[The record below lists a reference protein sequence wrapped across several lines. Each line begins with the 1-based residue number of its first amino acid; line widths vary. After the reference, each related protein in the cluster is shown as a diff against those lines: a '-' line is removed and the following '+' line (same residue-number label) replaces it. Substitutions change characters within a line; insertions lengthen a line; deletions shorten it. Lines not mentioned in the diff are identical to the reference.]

1 MPSSRSH
8 RSELRADLPFVVA
21 GVVLVIVL
29 AALGLSVLSS
39 YLHDYRSGDR
49 QSNRTEKQVRER
61 LMGFEP
67 TTFCMASRRS
77 SQLSYSREGR
87 RV

>member
-1 MPSSRSH
+1 MPSPRSH

-39 YLHDYRSGDR
+39 YLADYRSGDR
-49 QSNRTEKQVRER
+49 ELNRISKQEES
-61 LMGFEP
+61 G
-67 TTFCMASRRS
+67 
-77 SQLSYSREGR
+77 
-87 RV
+87 